1 LIREIKYNLPVRL
14 CAEAVPFLM
23 GCGMINSIYN
33 YTGNDSGHLLGG
45 IVFTAMLFFLWY
57 IMHFS
62 FLPNTKTILTDTDIR
77 QVLIIKIGSWQIVNR
92 VKIIKWNDVDSFERI
107 LWAGYYSGYRI
118 FGKSN
123 LGRYSLIVLNSELQT
138 FSEDDRQFIINHL
151 PDYKVAK
158 SARKE
163 IIKSKIF
170 LKD

>member
-1 LIREIKYNLPVRL
+1 VRL

-23 GCGMINSIYN
+23 GFGMINSIIYN
-33 YTGNDSGHLLGG
+33 YNADYLLGD
-45 IVFTAMLFFLWY
+45 IVFTAMLFFVWY

-77 QVLIIKIGSWQIVNR
+77 QMLIIKIGPWQIVNR

-123 LGRYSLIVLNSELQT
+123 LGRYSLIVLNSAIST
-138 FSEDDRQFIINHL
+138 FNEDDRQFSINNL
-151 PDYKVAK
+151 PNSKIDK
-158 SARKE
+158 SAQKE
-163 IIKSKIF
+163 IVKSKIF
-170 LKD
+170 KI

>member
-33 YTGNDSGHLLGG
+33 YAGSDSGHLLGG
-45 IVFTAMLFFLWY
+45 IVLTAVLFFLWY

-62 FLPNTKTILTDTDIR
+62 FLPNTKTMLTDTDIR
-77 QVLIIKIGSWQIVNR
+77 QVLIIRIGSWQVVNR
-92 VKIIKWNDVDSFERI
+92 VRIIKWIDVYRFERI

-118 FGKSN
+118 LGKSN
-123 LGRYSLIVLNSELQT
+123 LEPYSLMVLNSALLT
-138 FSEDDRQFIINHL
+138 FNEDDRQFIINHL
-151 PDYKVAK
+151 PDSKIDK

-170 LKD
+170 LR